1 MYNDGYKFFL
11 SQNSVWL
18 TKEVPIC
25 YLEGE

>member
-11 SQNSVWL
+11 SQNDVWL

>member
-11 SQNSVWL
+11 SQNGVWL